1 MKKTSVFVLIFL
13 SIALAGIF
21 FFRHLFVPDQK
32 TLGTVIENQVDDNIR
47 NLSSK
52 VISKSSENFDETS
65 SPLFVEQVK
74 PEISPANLVLPDL
87 ESSDAM
93 IRQAILSLTNFSVPE
108 VEGLLPGDQLIR
120 KFVAVLDNAAAGR
133 FSLTLL
139 GDLSINGIFVARA
152 IEKDVFE
159 IDFRSYQRFNFVTD
173 VFYSINATRAVEL
186 YRLAKPLINAAY
198 KELGYLEGDFDKI
211 FFLALESILKTP
223 DFPERV
229 LLKRPVVMYEY
240 IDPEYEA
247 LSAFQ
252 KQILRTG
259 PRNTKLIKIKAR
271 EIEFALRNSQS
282 Q

>member
-1 MKKTSVFVLIFL
+1 MKKTSVFVLVFL

-21 FFRHLFVPDQK
+21 FFRHLFVPDNK
-32 TLGTVIENQVDDNIR
+32 ISGTVIENQLDDNSR
-47 NLSSK
+47 NLSSEA
-52 VISKSSENFDETS
+52 ISKSAEIFDETS
-65 SPLFVEQVK
+65 SPLFLEQLK
-74 PEISPANLVLPDL
+74 PETSPADLVLPDL
-87 ESSDAM
+87 DSSDAM
-93 IRQAILSLTNFSVPE
+93 IRQAILSLTNFSLPE

-133 FSLTLL
+133 FSLTFL
-139 GDLSINGIFVARA
+139 GDLSINGNFVARE
-152 IEKDVFE
+152 IEKGVFE
-159 IDFRSYQRFNFVTD
+159 IDFRSYQRFDFVTD
-173 VFYSINATRAVEL
+173 VFYSINAARAVEL
-186 YRLAKPLINAAY
+186 YRLAKPLINGAY
-198 KELGYLEGDFDKI
+198 KELGYLESDFDKI

-259 PRNTKLIKIKAR
+259 PRNSKLIKKKAR
-271 EIEFALRNSQS
+271 EIEFALKNSRS